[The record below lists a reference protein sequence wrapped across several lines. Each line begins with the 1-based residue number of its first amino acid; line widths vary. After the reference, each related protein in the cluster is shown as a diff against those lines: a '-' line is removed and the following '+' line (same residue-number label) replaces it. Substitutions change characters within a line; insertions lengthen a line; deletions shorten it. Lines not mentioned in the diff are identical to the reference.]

1 MKIGF
6 TGTRKGMT
14 EKQKS
19 YVSFHLWHNSA
30 FSSGEVHHGDCVGA
44 DAEFHYMATKLG
56 CAIIK
61 HPASNVGNQRANCL
75 GGIELKAKPPL
86 ERNHDIVDTVNFM
99 IAAPGENHEVLRS
112 GTWAT
117 IRYARK
123 VGKKLVVIYPNGN
136 TEGG

>member
-14 EKQKS
+14 RAQRSGVS
-19 YVSFHLWHNSA
+19 YWLWLRSYNIHCV
-30 FSSGEVHHGDCVGA
+30 VHHGDCVGA

-56 CAIIK
+56 NAVIK

-75 GGIELKAKPPL
+75 GGIELEAKPPL
-86 ERNHDIVDTVNFM
+86 ERNHDIVDAVDIM
-99 IAAPGENHEVLRS
+99 IAAPGEDHEVLRS

-123 VGKKLVVIYPNGN
+123 QGKIIYVVYPDGK
-136 TEGG
+136 EGSR